1 MSRKRLYSPRP
12 LPTGTYCAFIL
23 LQMAEPSKSS
33 HELANEKISAAIQ
46 EIYKEHPDKGHRRIR
61 DDLEKDYDIQISPK
75 LGTEVGPVFPP
86 RLCDF
91 GVFIVPVLCEGLQIV
106 QSSLLVH
113 CSMVSLNL
121 PPAPLRKGNIQAVDL
136 HHSIGL
142 SATPSSL

>member
-61 DDLEKDYDIQISPK
+61 GDLEKDYD
-75 LGTEVGPVFPP
+75 
-86 RLCDF
+86 
-91 GVFIVPVLCEGLQIV
+91 
-106 QSSLLVH
+106 
-113 CSMVSLNL
+113 
-121 PPAPLRKGNIQAVDL
+121 
-136 HHSIGL
+136 
-142 SATPSSL
+142 